1 MYFQSGCFFV
11 ELLILTVL
19 AMEPLNSPDWI
30 LFLLIIKQQ
39 GHSRRMTLQLILYKL
54 FSQTRPMMSLL
65 TYSSSCSNFRSAMS
79 LSARA

>member
-11 ELLILTVL
+11 ELLILTDP

-39 GHSRRMTLQLILYKL
+39 GHSRRMTLQLFL
-54 FSQTRPMMSLL
+54 
-65 TYSSSCSNFRSAMS
+65 
-79 LSARA
+79 

>member
-1 MYFQSGCFFV
+1 MYFQSGGFFV

-39 GHSRRMTLQLILYKL
+39 GHSQRMTLQLILYKL

-65 TYSSSCSNFRSAMS
+65 TYNSSCSNFRSAMS